1 MGEPTPLEARLACNC
16 QACLAWRRCGSL
28 LGGCHSGESQL
39 RAVGVLRH
47 VVCELSDLIELR
59 PSGLEVPLAEGAS
72 EPPVTP
78 EEQDRTGLRSR
89 SSGERPSKERQPDPS
104 PDKRD
109 KGTKAKST
117 ERTQEG
123 TSAET
128 PERRRS
134 AEVAE
139 KDKKSKR
146 KRSPKRGDS
155 GANNSRSRRKRSHSQ
170 RKDQPASPPASP
182 RGGTGEDP
190 AKETKEE
197 PLSAGEGPAT
207 PPGQWTVREAAAPV
221 SRPTNR
227 HRRPPEP
234 PGPPP
239 GWVGSRKEEKK
250 SKGQVR
256 RERSRDINLFG
267 FRSVSSG
274 ERIEGTH
281 ETGCNTS
288 GSKRS
293 STSPLCCG
301 GSRRVRRRPGG
312 EAEEGLQ
319 QQAVSEEVS
328 AKQVKERCWCRG
340 VLGGVRLAPG
350 AVESGDWIGA
360 IKGGSYPQRAA
371 FGIKAKQGEIE
382 GVEKRIVG
390 TPIQAEEKRRRE
402 KQEQEV
408 CIDFTQGQETE
419 EEKDV
424 KESEAKGSGG
434 PKGSRKGEA
443 WKPGSSKKGLYL
455 TTEVLDRHL
464 YLLSWY
470 IRSFDLPWAQLGT
483 NEPCD
488 FFHAFS
494 RSNGFGKPLPQQC
507 PLESGVEGC
516 VALILFKRGK
526 HTSSCTVGF
535 PISQKGTSPW
545 ACPQLGSFLSK
556 LTKADIHS
564 FL

>member
-47 VVCELSDLIELR
+47 AVCELWDLIELR

-104 PDKRD
+104 PDKR
-109 KGTKAKST
+109 
-117 ERTQEG
+117 ERNQSQVYRENPRG
-123 TSAET
+123 HKCRN

-155 GANNSRSRRKRSHSQ
+155 GANNSRSRRRKRSHSQ

-207 PPGQWTVREAAAPV
+207 PPASGLWEKPLHQCHGLRIVTEGPQNPLDRLRVGLEAGKRKRSPKVRLEESV
-221 SRPTNR
+221 
-227 HRRPPEP
+227 PETSTCL
-234 PGPPP
+234 GL
-239 GWVGSRKEEKK
+239 V
-250 SKGQVR
+250 
-256 RERSRDINLFG
+256 
-267 FRSVSSG
+267 RSVSSG

-293 STSPLCCG
+293 STSPLCC
-301 GSRRVRRRPGG
+301 
-312 EAEEGLQ
+312 
-319 QQAVSEEVS
+319 
-328 AKQVKERCWCRG
+328 
-340 VLGGVRLAPG
+340 
-350 AVESGDWIGA
+350 
-360 IKGGSYPQRAA
+360 
-371 FGIKAKQGEIE
+371 IE
-382 GVEKRIVG
+382 N
-390 TPIQAEEKRRRE
+390 RRE
-402 KQEQEV
+402 
-408 CIDFTQGQETE
+408 
-419 EEKDV
+419 
-424 KESEAKGSGG
+424 S
-434 PKGSRKGEA
+434 
-443 WKPGSSKKGLYL
+443 
-455 TTEVLDRHL
+455 
-464 YLLSWY
+464 
-470 IRSFDLPWAQLGT
+470 
-483 NEPCD
+483 
-488 FFHAFS
+488 
-494 RSNGFGKPLPQQC
+494 
-507 PLESGVEGC
+507 
-516 VALILFKRGK
+516 
-526 HTSSCTVGF
+526 
-535 PISQKGTSPW
+535 
-545 ACPQLGSFLSK
+545 
-556 LTKADIHS
+556 
-564 FL
+564 